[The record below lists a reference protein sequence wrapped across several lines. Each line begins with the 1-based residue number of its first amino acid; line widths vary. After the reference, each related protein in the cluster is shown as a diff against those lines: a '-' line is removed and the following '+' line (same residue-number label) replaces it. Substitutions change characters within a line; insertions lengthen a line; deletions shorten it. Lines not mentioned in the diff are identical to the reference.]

1 MKLKMTKTQEGAEDG
16 CRQTDRGFECVDAV
30 SAGEAHRRE
39 DGDALLGGRV
49 GIKRG
54 GPHDAVTGGRAGIHH
69 GGQSERFGKV

>member
-1 MKLKMTKTQEGAEDG
+1 MKRKLTQTPEGEEDG
-16 CRQTDRGFECVDAV
+16 CRQTDRGFQCVDAV

-54 GPHDAVTGGRAGIHH
+54 GPHDAVAGGGARIHH
-69 GGQSERFGKV
+69 GGQVERFGKV